1 MLAADSS
8 ATTQELAAGMEEASS
23 STKNIVNSVSD
34 AKNNSGS
41 IYNLAMEGENNSK
54 EVQKRAEKM
63 EQISRESS
71 EKTSRV
77 YEDMKS
83 RSDTA
88 IEQSKAVKRI
98 NELTDD
104 IKAISSQTN
113 LLALNASIEAARAG
127 DAGRGFAVV
136 ATEIGQLASQTF
148 STVENIN
155 EIVDEVNQSV
165 AGMTECIE
173 LIMDF
178 LENTVLEDY
187 SEFLEAGREYRTDA
201 DSFQNVMERVADA
214 IESLEKH
221 IAHVMEASDEI
232 DSMVSQ
238 SADGIYAIAEKS
250 GSTQAITA
258 EGYEKLK
265 ECRNAVEKLSA
276 IVARFT
282 V

>member
-155 EIVDEVNQSV
+155 EIVGEVNQSV

-187 SEFLEAGREYRTDA
+187 SEFLEVGREYRTDA

-221 IAHVMEASDEI
+221 IEHVVAASDEI

-265 ECRNAVEKLSA
+265 ECRTAVEKLSE
-276 IVARFT
+276 IVTRFT

>member
-155 EIVDEVNQSV
+155 EIVGEVNQAV

-173 LIMDF
+173 LHR
-178 LENTVLEDY
+178 L
-187 SEFLEAGREYRTDA
+187 
-201 DSFQNVMERVADA
+201 
-214 IESLEKH
+214 
-221 IAHVMEASDEI
+221 
-232 DSMVSQ
+232 
-238 SADGIYAIAEKS
+238 
-250 GSTQAITA
+250 
-258 EGYEKLK
+258 
-265 ECRNAVEKLSA
+265 
-276 IVARFT
+276 
-282 V
+282 